1 VVSKPYNFPAT
12 ECFVTRWITTGLSAI
27 ALWPV
32 VVDLGG
38 SVVNKLNMYFVA
50 EKLYIGYGG
59 ILIYCI
65 GSVML

>member
-1 VVSKPYNFPAT
+1 
-12 ECFVTRWITTGLSAI
+12 VTRWITTGLSAI

-38 SVVNKLNMYFVA
+38 IVVNKLNMYFVA